1 MEADFSGWAT
11 KSGLKCTDG
20 RTIMS
25 GAFRHQDQT
34 KVPLVWQHG
43 HSDPENVLGHAILEN
58 RDDGVYAYGFFNK
71 SAKATHAHGLLEHG
85 DISQMSIWANQLVER
100 AQNVL
105 HGMIREVSLVLA
117 GANPGALIENVT
129 IRHDDGDDIL
139 LDDEVIIYTG
149 LELEHEDL
157 EHADGADETGGDAAD
172 DETTV
177 EDVYESMSD
186 EQKKVVHYMLG
197 VALEAAKGD
206 LQQDNLGTADNQDQ
220 EGTQM
225 THNVF
230 EKGDKKGESLLS
242 EAGPVLSHADIAGI
256 VADATKTGSLKAAV
270 QAYALSHGIDDI
282 EVLFP
287 DAQTLGGTPEWNKR
301 QTEWVASVLSG
312 TRKSPF
318 SRVKTW
324 TADITMEEA
333 RAKGYVKGDLKKEEF
348 FSVSKRVTTP
358 QTVYKKQKLDRD
370 DMIDITDFDVV
381 AWLKGE
387 MRIMLDEEIARA
399 VLIGDGRDPGDED
412 KIREENIRP
421 IATDHSLYTTVVSV
435 NMADANSDINEV
447 SDAIITHRSDL
458 KGSGTPTLY
467 TTEKYIAQ
475 WMLLRDGD
483 GKRMY
488 RNLSEVASELRVSSI
503 VPVEVMEEDPS
514 VVAILVNLQDYVL
527 GADKGG
533 QVAMFDDFD
542 IDYNQYKYLIE
553 TRLSGALTKFASAL
567 VVKAVA
573 AGDAVVVPTAPTFN
587 GTDTVTIPVV
597 GGVAYYNAED
607 DSVVS
612 GTEIIAPGTGVTIYA
627 KAGPGKYFASTA
639 DTSWSFRNRG

>member
-58 RDDGVYAYGFFNK
+58 RDEGVYAYGFFNK
-71 SAKATHAHGLLEHG
+71 SGKAAHAHGLLEHG
-85 DISQMSIWANQLVER
+85 DINQMSIWANQLVER
-100 AQNVL
+100 AQKVL
-105 HGMIREVSLVLA
+105 HGSIREVSLVLA

-129 IRHDDGDDIL
+129 IRHSDGDDVL
-139 LDDEVIIYTG
+139 LDDEAIIYTG
-149 LELEHEDL
+149 LELEHEDVN
-157 EHADGADETGGDAAD
+157 HADGEGDP
-172 DETTV
+172 DETTDDGTTV
-177 EDVYESMSD
+177 DDVYESMSD

-197 VALEAAKGD
+197 VALEAAQSD
-206 LQQDNLGTADNQDQ
+206 LQQGNLGTADNQDQ
-220 EGTQM
+220 EGTPM

-230 EKGDKKGESLLS
+230 EKGDKKAESLLS
-242 EAGPVLSHADIAGI
+242 ESGPVLSHDDMRAI
-256 VADATKTGSLKAAV
+256 VADAAKVGSLKAAV
-270 QAYALSHGIDDI
+270 QSYALAHGIDDI
-282 EVLFP
+282 ETLFP
-287 DAQTLGGTPEWNKR
+287 DAQTLGGPPEWIKR

-318 SRVKTW
+318 SRVKTM

-370 DMIDITDFDVV
+370 DMVDITDFDVV

-387 MRIMLDEEIARA
+387 MRLMLDEEIARA

-421 IATDHSLYTTVVSV
+421 VATDHSMYTTVISV
-435 NMADANSDINEV
+435 NMGDANSSINEV
-447 SDAIITHRSDL
+447 SDAIIANRSSL
-458 KGSGTPTLY
+458 KGTGQPTMY
-467 TTEKYIAQ
+467 TTEQYIAK
-475 WMLLRDGD
+475 WLLLRDGD

-488 RNLSEVASELRVSSI
+488 RSLSEVATELRVAAI

-514 VVAILVNLQDYVL
+514 VVAILVNLSDYVL

-553 TRLSGALTKFASAL
+553 TRLSGALIRYKSAM
-567 VVKAVA
+567 VVRTTA
-573 AGDAVVVPTAPTFN
+573 AGDAAVVPTAPTFN
-587 GTDTVTIPVV
+587 GTDTVTIPTVA
-597 GGVAYYNAED
+597 GVEYRNAED

-612 GTEIIAPGTGVTIYA
+612 GTEIIAAGSSVTIYA
-627 KAGPGKYFASTA
+627 KPTAGKYFTSTD
-639 DTSWSFRNRG
+639 DTSWTYRNRG